1 MAKSL
6 QKFII
11 EGVGE
16 VTDVRCLREWL
27 GALPE
32 AIARPFLVV
41 LSGLPGTGKTFFC
54 RELVKRVTAVVLE
67 SDRLSKVLFPVP
79 DYSPEESARLFGAAH
94 RLTGELLERGIPVI
108 FDATNISEHSR
119 EGLCKIAGRL
129 GVKLVLVRVAA
140 APEVVHQRLSS
151 SQDRGHSDAGWD
163 VYLMMRQQEE
173 RIRRR
178 HFTVDTTED
187 TQLAVDRI
195 VREINR

>member
-1 MAKSL
+1 M
-6 QKFII
+6 
-11 EGVGE
+11 EE
-16 VTDVRCLREWL
+16 VTDVRCLREGL
-27 GALPE
+27 GVLPE
-32 AIARPFLVV
+32 AVARPFLVV

-54 RELVKRVTAVVLE
+54 RELAKRVTATVLE
-67 SDRLSKVLFPVP
+67 SDRLRKLLFPAP
-79 DYSPEESARLFGAAH
+79 DYSPEESARLFRAAH

-129 GVKLVLVRVAA
+129 GVRLVLVRMAVA
-140 APEVVHQRLSS
+140 PGVVCQRLSS
-151 SQDRGHSDAGWD
+151 PRDRGHSDAGWD

-173 RIRRR
+173 KVRRR

-187 TQLAVDRI
+187 IQPAVDNI